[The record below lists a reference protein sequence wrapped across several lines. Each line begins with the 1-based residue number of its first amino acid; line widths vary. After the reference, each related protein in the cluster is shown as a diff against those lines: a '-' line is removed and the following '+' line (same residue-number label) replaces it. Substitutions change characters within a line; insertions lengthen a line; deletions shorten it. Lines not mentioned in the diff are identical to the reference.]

1 MTASRPS
8 PLGLGWPNLLSAFRV
23 LLVPV
28 LVALLLTRARAADWA
43 AAGVFVLGALTD
55 GLDGYLARRWDGST
69 RTGQWL
75 DPLADKLLVGAPI
88 LTLTALGRFPVWAA
102 VVIVGREVLV
112 TGLRSFLGTRGKA
125 MPASRAAKVKTMLQL
140 AAITM
145 YVLPLSSA
153 FDGTKLAVLIA
164 AAVMTVGTGADYL
177 VRARANL
184 REPERRS

>member
-1 MTASRPS
+1 MAASRPR

-28 LVALLLTRARAADWA
+28 LVALVLVRTRAADVTA
-43 AAGVFVLGALTD
+43 SGVFALGALTD

-88 LTLTALGRFPVWAA
+88 VTLTALDRFPLWAA
-102 VVIVGREVLV
+102 VLIVGREVVV
-112 TGLRSFLGTRGKA
+112 TALRSFLGTRGRS

-140 AAITM
+140 VAITM
-145 YVLPLSSA
+145 YLLPLTSA
-153 FDGTKLAVLIA
+153 FDAAKGGVLIA
-164 AAVMTVGTGADYL
+164 AVAMTLATGFAYVM
-177 VRARANL
+177 RARGEL
-184 REPERRS
+184 RRAGRPA